1 MLHPSVTDTQ
11 WLFTGHLCTSHL
23 QQTAK
28 GKDVAHNGIKTTL
41 NKKNNKK
48 KIKFCDIKA
57 AKPRSVTKTVRRRR
71 STTAQTV
78 WGAIYRQTGCFSFRV
93 KILNWAGVRFRSN
106 CSCCISVNWNW
117 TMWAPRNQPCRSK
130 AEHRRTVRHD
140 VYQPFIL
147 YLTFL
152 YSSITLMN
160 THDRGDKKERQP
172 PPLISRHRNT
182 IILHSHM
189 LPDHAPCSVSK
200 VNLVTL
206 SPEPLLYIFKAAKSI
221 LSVHKG
227 FFFLHKLQ
235 SSVSRAKAVSNI
247 CFVTAKTL

>member
-160 THDRGDKKERQP
+160 THDRGDKKERTWATSSPHQQTQKHHYP
-172 PPLISRHRNT
+172 SFT
-182 IILHSHM
+182 
-189 LPDHAPCSVSK
+189 HATRPRS
-200 VNLVTL
+200 L
-206 SPEPLLYIFKAAKSI
+206 
-221 LSVHKG
+221 
-227 FFFLHKLQ
+227 
-235 SSVSRAKAVSNI
+235 
-247 CFVTAKTL
+247 